1 MTPADRPYDC
11 FESCNR
17 RFLTAALD
25 RLGVEEEVRQLLLS
39 SYCEARFEL
48 PLRREDGSLA
58 RYNAYRVQH
67 DRSRGPFK
75 GGLRFH
81 EGVSM
86 DEFCDLVSAMTW
98 KTAVADIP
106 FGGAKGGIDCD
117 PAELSRAELEVLTK
131 RFVERLGP
139 MIGPARD
146 VPAPDMGT
154 DEQVMAWIVEAYSK
168 RYGNRNSI
176 VTGKPVALGGI
187 AERAGATGE
196 GVALMTR
203 WAVAAAGRDLAEMR
217 IAVQGFGSVGSHAA
231 RRLAAMGAA
240 VVAVSDSTGTVY
252 RGDGLDI
259 CSLLEERGHRPDD
272 PVGDLVVDA
281 DVLGRD
287 AVLAC
292 DADVLIPAAVGGVIN
307 SDNADSLAASIIV
320 EGANLPATYEAD
332 RILSDKGTR
341 VVPDILANAGGV
353 VASYI
358 EWAQNRQGY
367 RWPSERVE
375 QELHRILKTA
385 WNAVHDRSR
394 ADGTDLR
401 SAAYTVAVDRVQTA
415 MMLRGF

>member
-1 MTPADRPYDC
+1 MSPGDEPYDC
-11 FESCNR
+11 HTSCNR

-25 RLGVEEEVRQLLLS
+25 RLEVEDEVRQLLLS

-58 RYNAYRVQH
+58 RYNAYRVQY
-67 DRSRGPFK
+67 DQSRGPFK

-86 DEFCDLVSAMTW
+86 DEFCDLASAMTW

-106 FGGAKGGIDCD
+106 FGGAKGGIDCN

-146 VPAPDMGT
+146 IPAPDMGT

-176 VTGKPVALGGI
+176 ATGKPVALGGI
-187 AERAGATGE
+187 AERNGATGE
-196 GVALMTR
+196 GVAKITA
-203 WAVAAAGRDLAEMR
+203 WTVAAAGRDLADTR
-217 IAVQGFGSVGSHAA
+217 VAVQGFGSVGSHAA
-231 RRLAAMGAA
+231 RRLSAMGAA
-240 VVAVSDSTGTVY
+240 VVAVSDSSSAVY

-259 CSLLEERGHRPDD
+259 ESMLDERRHRPDAR
-272 PVGDLVVDA
+272 VGELTVDA
-281 DVLGRD
+281 DRLTAD
-287 AVLAC
+287 ELLTC

-307 SDNADSLAASIIV
+307 EDNADALAATIIV

-332 RILSDKGTR
+332 RILAEKGTR
-341 VVPDILANAGGV
+341 MVPDILANAGGV

-367 RWPSERVE
+367 RWRSARVE
-375 QELHRILKTA
+375 QELERILENAWTA
-385 WNAVHDRSR
+385 VCNRAQ
-394 ADGTDLR
+394 ADGTGMR
-401 SAAYTVAVDRVQTA
+401 SAAYTIAVDRVRTA
-415 MMLRGF
+415 MLLRGF

>member
-1 MTPADRPYDC
+1 MSSGNDAYDC
-11 FESCNR
+11 HASCNR

-81 EGVSM
+81 QNVSM
-86 DEFCDLVSAMTW
+86 DEFCDLASIMTW
-98 KTAVADIP
+98 KTAVVDIP

-117 PAELSRAELEVLTK
+117 PGELSRGELEDLTK
-131 RFVERLGP
+131 QFVERLGP
-139 MIGPARD
+139 LIGPARD
-146 VPAPDMGT
+146 IPAPDMGT

-168 RYGNRNSI
+168 RYGHRNSI

-187 AERAGATGE
+187 AERTGATGE

-203 WAVAAAGRDLAEMR
+203 WAVAADDRDVADMR
-217 IAVQGFGSVGSHAA
+217 VAVQGFGNVARHAA
-231 RRLAAMGAA
+231 RHLTEMGAT
-240 VVAVSDSTGTVY
+240 VVAVSDSKSTVY
-252 RGDGLDI
+252 RAAGLDI
-259 CSLLEERGHRPDD
+259 ESMLEERCQQPDAS
-272 PVGDLVVDA
+272 VGDLAGDA
-281 DVLGRD
+281 ETLGRNDVLT
-287 AVLAC
+287 C

-307 SDNADSLAASIIV
+307 EDNADSLTATIVV

-332 RILSDKGTR
+332 RILSEKGTR

-367 RWPSERVE
+367 RWTSERVK
-375 QELHRILKTA
+375 QELHRILKNA
-385 WNAVHDRSR
+385 WETVQAR
-394 ADGTDLR
+394 AEDDDTGLR

-415 MMLRGF
+415 RMLRGF